1 MTALGA
7 SIYVGFF
14 AIAALLLIVTADRDG
29 GFNRQGK

>member
-14 AIAALLLIVTADRDG
+14 AIAALLLIVNPDRDG